1 MESYE
6 SIKQHPIINGSKLT
20 VNTPFTWK
28 VSDELKTDRTD
39 LPQEDIPTRW
49 YNLLADIPRPLLSY
63 REIETGKE
71 VKRLPAT
78 YTRSVSQLEFSEER
92 WIPVPDDV
100 LTAYV
105 HCGRPTPLIRAHH
118 LEKFLETPARIY
130 YKCED
135 LPPAGTF
142 KMNTAIP
149 QAYWA
154 MKEGYKRTIFAGS
167 VGTRTKFAHAFAAK
181 LFNLTPTIFMAR
193 ADSAQNLDQVFLL
206 KRMFEADVF
215 ESPTSRT
222 EIGRKLLRE
231 NPNHQGSRTI
241 TEREVV
247 EEAEQCE
254 DGVTISSSFLNHV
267 LMTQTIVGL
276 EVKKQLDLIGEEPN
290 VLVASV
296 GAGSH
301 LFGLIAPFVKDIVK
315 GRLKVKLLGAESET
329 SSKLTSGTYDYAP
342 PGQTAEGAMDGLL
355 AKIYRLSWETP
366 PVPIKAVGIQTQNAS
381 PLLSL
386 LRHMGIID
394 TRVYPRDEKAI
405 FEAARIF
412 LQTEGR
418 LLAPESAYAVRAII
432 DEALEVKKTGRE
444 AAMVVSVSGTT
455 FLDFGEKNGYRNL
468 V

>member
-1 MESYE
+1 VFS
-6 SIKQHPIINGSKLT
+6 GLSKAEMNR
-20 VNTPFTWK
+20 VNTFLQRN
-28 VSDELKTDRTD
+28 VLDELRTYRTD
-39 LPQEDIPTRW
+39 LPQEEIPTRW
-49 YNLLADIPRPLLSY
+49 YNLLADMPRTFPSY

-71 VKRLPAT
+71 VRSLPET
-78 YTRSVSQLEFSEER
+78 YTRTASQLEFSEER

-118 LEKFLETPARIY
+118 LEKFLGTPARIY

-135 LPPAGTF
+135 LPPTGTF

-149 QAYWA
+149 QAFWA

-167 VGTRTKFAHAFAAK
+167 VRTRTKFAHAFAAK
-181 LFNLTPTIFMAR
+181 LFSLKPTIFMTR
-193 ADSAQNLDQVFLL
+193 ADCAQNSDQVFLL
-206 KRMFEADVF
+206 RSMFEADLY
-215 ESPTSRT
+215 ESPTTRT

-231 NPNHQGSRTI
+231 DPNDRGSRAI
-241 TEREVV
+241 TQREVV
-247 EEAEQCE
+247 EETKQSE
-254 DGVTISSSFLNHV
+254 DGVTVSSSFLNHV
-267 LMTQTIVGL
+267 LMTQTVIGL

-301 LFGLIAPFVKDIVK
+301 LFGLIAPFVEDVVK
-315 GRLKVKLLGAESET
+315 KRLEVRFLGAESET
-329 SSKLTSGTYDYAP
+329 SSKLTDGTYDYAP
-342 PGQTAEGAMDGLL
+342 PGQTAEGAMDDLL
-355 AKIYRLSWETP
+355 VKTYRLSWETL
-366 PVPIKAVGIQTQNAS
+366 PVPIKAVGIQTQTTA

-386 LRHMGIID
+386 LRHMGLVD

-432 DEALEVKKTGRE
+432 DEALEAKKTGRE
-444 AAMVVSVSGTT
+444 AAMVVSVSGTS
-455 FLDFGEKNGYRNL
+455 FLDFEEKKGYGSPA
-468 V
+468 